1 MYVCTI
7 IYIYNASKGESEKNT
22 KTPHYNRQC
31 NKSVIRTAAE
41 YQLNYRPMNK
51 KHSHT
56 NYGHLL
62 LGTITRGDGGEDPTT
77 LRRYQSI
84 LVQLIIATLS
94 FHTLSFIFLSINSS
108 FTYMQ
113 EAYKLQIWAPFVWRK
128 LMSGKKGHLPI
139 QATPGDQTFLTL
151 PFLPSRQTVYE
162 KHKVGLA
169 RRVTLLTVKPGHLL
183 AIVGSTSQLGQL
195 FLI

>member
-1 MYVCTI
+1 MRV
-7 IYIYNASKGESEKNT
+7 KEKSEKNT

-41 YQLNYRPMNK
+41 YQLNYRPINK

-62 LGTITRGDGGEDPTT
+62 LRTITRGDGGEDPTT

-84 LVQLIIATLS
+84 LVQLIIA
-94 FHTLSFIFLSINSS
+94 TLSFIFLSINSS

-128 LMSGKKGHLPI
+128 LVWEEGSPSYPSY
-139 QATPGDQTFLTL
+139 PGGPNFSYTFILTFKANRL
-151 PFLPSRQTVYE
+151 
-162 KHKVGLA
+162 
-169 RRVTLLTVKPGHLL
+169 
-183 AIVGSTSQLGQL
+183 
-195 FLI
+195 